1 MNDRLSLK
9 STGLIT
15 IFDPERMNSNLG
27 LEF

>member
-9 STGLIT
+9 SADLIT
-15 IFDPERMNSNLG
+15 IFDPEHMNSNLG